1 MKTDTHNLSRAEK
14 ILVFMYK
21 FSEGG
26 RAKIQYEDIVAGLF
40 KKYPQDFHLKGYTEY
55 PDSGDMIHK
64 PLYDFKKKGYV
75 NAANKV
81 FSLTERGVEFAHMLS
96 DKNSV
101 SENNVNR
108 LSRSAETE
116 ISRVK
121 GLEGFS
127 LFLQGKKEKLSDN
140 DFYNYLCV
148 TVRTQKNAFIGR
160 LETMNAIIKE
170 LGKQN
175 KRDLYGTLVDYHK
188 FLMTKN
194 ANIIEFFKKN

>member
-1 MKTDTHNLSRAEK
+1 MKIDTHNLSRAEK
-14 ILVFMYK
+14 ILVFMYR

-40 KKYPQDFHLKGYTEY
+40 KKYPHDFHLKGYTEY

-81 FSLTERGVEFAHMLS
+81 FSLTERGVELAQTLS
-96 DKNSV
+96 GKNTV
-101 SENNVNR
+101 SENTGNR
-108 LSRSAETE
+108 LSRSVETE

-127 LFLQGKKEKLSDN
+127 LFLQGKKDKLSDN
-140 DFYNYLCV
+140 DFYNYLGV

-160 LETMNAIIKE
+160 METMNAVIKE
-170 LGKQN
+170 LQGQDKPRSH
-175 KRDLYGTLVDYHK
+175 KTLIEYHEC
-188 FLMTKN
+188 LTLKN
-194 ANIIEFFKKN
+194 AGIIEFFKKN